1 MIDPKL
7 LDDLAKRLSASA
19 PSGFQL
25 LQDDLR
31 RNLRSSLEA
40 ALSRLDLVTREEFE
54 VQAAVLARTRQKLES
69 IERQLALLERQ
80 RDAENTG
87 AD

>member
-7 LDDLAKRLSASA
+7 LDDLARRLSTSA

-40 ALSRLDLVTREEFE
+40 ALSKLDLVTREEFE

-69 IERQLALLERQ
+69 IEQQLALLERQ
-80 RDAENTG
+80 LDAEN
-87 AD
+87 ADAD

>member
-7 LDDLAKRLSASA
+7 LDDLARRLSTSA
-19 PSGFQL
+19 PSGLQL

-40 ALSRLDLVTREEFE
+40 ALSKLDLVTREEFE
-54 VQAAVLARTRQKLES
+54 VQTAVLARTRQKLES
-69 IERQLALLERQ
+69 IEQQLALLERQ
-80 RDAENTG
+80 LDAEN
-87 AD
+87 ADAD